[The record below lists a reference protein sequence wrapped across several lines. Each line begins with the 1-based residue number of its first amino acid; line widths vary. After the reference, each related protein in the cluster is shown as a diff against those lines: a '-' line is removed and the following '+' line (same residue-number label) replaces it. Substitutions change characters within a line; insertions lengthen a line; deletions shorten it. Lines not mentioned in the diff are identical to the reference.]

1 MSYELVC
8 ALSDLTVGQA
18 AQALVGGKL
27 VAMVRDKNGHVHAVE
42 DECSHG
48 KVSLSEGDV
57 DGCMLECW
65 LHGSRFDLFTGAP
78 KTPPATAAIH
88 VYPVRL
94 QGQDVYVS
102 VDPEDIAAAGT
113 QTAGVEGEPGPA
125 SPAAASAPPTGPKTM
140 DVTAAVTPKTP

>member
-27 VAMVRDKNGHVHAVE
+27 VAMVRDENGHVHAVE

-57 DGCMLECW
+57 TGCLLECW
-65 LHGSRFDLFTGAP
+65 LHGSKFDLFTGEP
-78 KTPPATAAIH
+78 KCLPATAAIH

-94 QGQDVYVS
+94 EGEDVYVS
-102 VDPEDIAAAGT
+102 VDPADMAAAGT
-113 QTAGVEGEPGPA
+113 DRAAQAAQASTAP
-125 SPAAASAPPTGPKTM
+125 
-140 DVTAAVTPKTP
+140 